1 MRDYFQ
7 PLIIF
12 VVGNLGLLF
21 LFLFF
26 PAIETVQTTLE
37 AETAGA
43 ASSFWGWS
51 WVVTSIRFIVVLIF
65 EGVIL
70 FAVAKSILG
79 LKRQ

>member
-1 MRDYFQ
+1 MREFFQ

-12 VVGNLGLLF
+12 VVGNVAVLF

-26 PAIETVQTTLE
+26 PNIGDMETQLVSD
-37 AETAGA
+37 TAGW
-43 ASSFWGWS
+43 SGWGWS
-51 WVVTSIRFIVVLIF
+51 WVSTSARFLVFAIA

-79 LKRQ
+79 LRKQ